1 MSRGL
6 GIVIVLLNLVVWL
19 YFHRHVATLLLKWA
33 KRLRLLS
40 PLAFA
45 LVFHPAVALAF
56 GGRSALLMLR
66 RVSPS
71 SILMVAMT
79 LQFAAWLSL
88 ITLLFAALVRLVMRG
103 VRLMKSHP
111 ARPALRPDRR
121 RLISQAALLI
131 PASAVSVS
139 AAGAWASRQT
149 PVVSHVRLPVRR
161 ELTNLHGLK
170 LAQVSDV
177 HVGSYMDAA
186 RLDEVAR
193 VMNALGADLHVITGD
208 LLDNDISQLELA
220 TRFVKS
226 LRPTRADV
234 FACMGNHEYITAR
247 TADVA
252 SVVKGLRATGAHVL
266 IDDVQDVVIGGDR
279 LWMAG
284 IDHPPGRARP
294 EGRSTQ
300 ESLRQVLAHM
310 KDDGA
315 PRVVLSHHPRTFV
328 EARELPIDLMLS
340 GHTHGGQIK
349 LGRIGDYALT
359 PMLAVD
365 FYHNGLY
372 EHHGRR
378 LYVNAGAGGWL
389 PVRINCPPEITLVEF
404 VPASV

>member
-6 GIVIVLLNLVVWL
+6 GIIIVLLNLVVWL
-19 YFHRHVATLLLKWA
+19 SFHRHVATLMPKWA
-33 KRLRLLS
+33 KRLRWLS

-45 LVFHPAVALAF
+45 LVFHPGVVLAF
-56 GGRSALLMLR
+56 GGRPALLMLR
-66 RVSPS
+66 RTSPS
-71 SILMVAMT
+71 FILMTAMT
-79 LQFAAWLSL
+79 LQFAAWLCL
-88 ITLLFAALVRLVMRG
+88 MTLLFAAVGRLVVRG
-103 VRLMKSHP
+103 VRLLKPHT